1 MEFVSKSHN
10 TYECKWRTEYNIL
23 RGKVIAR
30 YKELSELQKI
40 YDKKV
45 AECTH
50 FLELEKPNAATHAK
64 TTKIL
69 IDTLKARREIK
80 NEFMDIQ
87 TVFEAMKNA
96 LKKEIEQG
104 YTYSEDFL
112 TEVFGE
118 EN

>member
-1 MEFVSKSHN
+1 MIKKSLNVHTFLN
-10 TYECKWRTEYNIL
+10 WRNLTSNFAL
-23 RGKVIAR
+23 TSR
-30 YKELSELQKI
+30 
-40 YDKKV
+40 
-45 AECTH
+45 
-50 FLELEKPNAATHAK
+50 AK